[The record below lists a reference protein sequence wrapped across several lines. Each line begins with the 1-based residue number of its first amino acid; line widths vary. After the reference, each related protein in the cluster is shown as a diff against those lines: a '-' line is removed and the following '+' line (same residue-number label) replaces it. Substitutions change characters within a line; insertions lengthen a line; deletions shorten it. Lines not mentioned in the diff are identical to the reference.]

1 MAVELDNFEIELSKI
16 KIGKTQGV
24 KNNIVFYGDD
34 NKYPSELESLIDNS
48 ESATLCVKT
57 LQKVYGTS
65 FKNIDGNTKVGST
78 PIGKSYTLN
87 SLLRDI
93 AYYMAKFNGAY
104 ILVSKNL
111 EGNIVNVKCLD
122 FTKVRL
128 GEPDS
133 LGRITYVYVGDW
145 TKQITGK
152 RNTNSSSFVKFPIFT
167 NDVNIYKRMAESFK
181 TTASVFPIFS
191 DTKYYYP
198 TNPFESVVNDM
209 ATEASVQVG
218 RYNEISNYSPSK
230 LIIRTSLSKD
240 DNLRNKQKE
249 KIKSFI
255 SPTGD
260 KVLIISTSFDDNGNP
275 ISNGYDVKVIENT
288 LNLDIFTNGEKS
300 CSNNIRKAVQ
310 IPGILVDYEN
320 ATSGVTVSA
329 EQIKISVQYLNAV
342 TDNTRILISESLSEL
357 FGDGKDY
364 TINDFTLNLNN
375 NEE

>member
-167 NDVNIYKRMAESFK
+167 SDINIYKRMAESFG
-181 TTASVFPIFS
+181 TTASVFPIFA

-240 DNLRNKQKE
+240 DNLRSKQKE

-275 ISNGYDVKVIENT
+275 VSNGYDVKVIENT